1 MKLHLNEGDLRASI
15 DGELAAT
22 QQQHLDTCPVCQA
35 QLAHI
40 RQQIKPA
47 SEHLSFLSSPGKE
60 AGLTSRRALQSFYQ
74 RNTPRKENL
83 MLKKIFA
90 SPILKI
96 GLAAV
101 LILAIVLSIPATR
114 ALADQ
119 FLGLFRVQQ
128 VVVVPVDFTGMEQ
141 LTGNSTLG
149 KQFSQLISS
158 SITSEQNPGKPVTAA
173 DAAQASQLT
182 GFNVRLPQ
190 GMTPSNI
197 NVENNSAFSFTLDRA
212 KAQSLLNEAGRSDL
226 VLPASIDGAEI
237 SVNIPAGVSAAY
249 GNCPQP
255 GAYDNSSDVSL
266 NGSAGRRYADCVILA
281 EIPSPTVSA
290 PADVNI
296 PLLAQIGLQFTGM
309 SSDQAAQFTKTID
322 WTSSLVIPIPRNA
335 ATYEQVT
342 VDGVTGT
349 LIQRP
354 ADDAPQYILLWV
366 KDGII
371 YAISSLGSNSQQA
384 IQMANSLH

>member
-1 MKLHLNEGDLRASI
+1 MKTHLNEGELRASL
-15 DGELAAT
+15 DGELAELE
-22 QQQHLDTCPVCQA
+22 QKHLDNCTVCQA
-35 QLAHI
+35 QQAQI
-40 RQQIKPA
+40 RQQVLQS
-47 SEHLSFLSSPGKE
+47 SEHLSFLSSPGQE
-60 AGLTSRRALQSFYQ
+60 RLLASQRALQSFYQ
-74 RNTPRKENL
+74 RNTHRKENS
-83 MLKKIFA
+83 MLRKFIA
-90 SPILKI
+90 SPILKA
-96 GLAAV
+96 GLAII
-101 LILAIVLSIPATR
+101 LILVIVISIPATR

-128 VVVVPVDFTGMEQ
+128 VVVVPVDFSGIEQ
-141 LTGNSTLG
+141 LTGNSALG

-158 SITSEQNPGKPVTAA
+158 SITQQQNPGQPATAA
-173 DAAQASQLT
+173 DSAQASQLA

-190 GMTPSNI
+190 GLTPTSI
-197 NVENNSAFSFTLDRA
+197 SVENSSSFSFTVDRA
-212 KAQSLLNEAGRSDL
+212 KAQSLLDEAGRSDL

-249 GNCPQP
+249 GTCPQP
-255 GAYDNSSDVSL
+255 GAEDNGGVSF

-290 PADVNI
+290 PPDVNI

-309 SSDQAAQFTKTID
+309 TSDQAAEFTKNID
-322 WTSSLVIPIPRNA
+322 WTSSLVVPIPRNA

-354 ADDAPQYILLWV
+354 ADDAPQYLLLWV

-384 IQMANSLH
+384 VQMANSLP